1 MKPTKKQLTALAFAF
16 LLPMTAN
23 ASLWTWLGFGKDDTA
38 PAQSQNQSH
47 NVHNHDHIHGD
58 DGHEHDIPVAERQI
72 GTAHDYQMWL
82 RTRPYDAQKA
92 QHYERFLRQ
101 HLGAEVPP
109 MHELLTTARSWQAC
123 GYEPYEVPPP
133 ELWNNMLPTLK
144 LYNRLK
150 WQGILPSTTQI
161 RSVYRNPMLNRCA
174 GGASS
179 SKHLINGAIDIWVP
193 EYGDNSDALFTLKD
207 RLCRFWQ
214 DEGRTHN
221 FGLGLYATGAIHL
234 DTHGYRKWGMQFSR
248 SNSPCQ
254 EEQLYI
260 DGQF

>member
-1 MKPTKKQLTALAFAF
+1 MKHTNQSLF
-16 LLPMTAN
+16 LLFLLVVSMPVAN
-23 ASLWTWLGFGKDDTA
+23 ASIWTWLGFGKEKHEHNTTA
-38 PAQSQNQSH
+38 HTP
-47 NVHNHDHIHGD
+47 HGEH
-58 DGHEHDIPVAERQI
+58 DGHDHDIPVVERQI

-82 RTRPYDAQKA
+82 QTHPYDAQRA
-92 QHYERFLRQ
+92 QSYERYLQ
-101 HLGAEVPP
+101 THLGVEVPP

-123 GYEPYEVPPP
+123 GYEPYEVPPA
-133 ELWNNMLPTLK
+133 ELWDNMLPTLR

-150 WQGILPSTTQI
+150 WQGILPSTTKI

-174 GGASS
+174 GGAMS
-179 SKHLINGAIDIWVP
+179 SKHMINGAIDIWVP
-193 EYGDNSDALFTLKD
+193 EYGDNSEALLDLKD
-207 RLCRFWQ
+207 NLCRFWQ
-214 DEGRTHN
+214 NEGRVYN
-221 FGLGLYATGAIHL
+221 LGLGLYVTGAIHL